1 MDEYKINLD
10 KGETVEIV
18 KFDIIQIKQNEFKYD
33 LNIKI
38 KENIIYFNIKDDNQL
53 PYINYKR
60 SMSFNEIK
68 ELNVQFHA
76 INSFKDFYDYLKSLS
91 NNNKLNIKKSNNKIS
106 IIWNLEVLLK
116 QQSIEIDL
124 FNDKID
130 LDLIIKEMF
139 EELKNTKEK
148 IDNFE
153 IKNKEK
159 DNKINDLTNEIEEL
173 RKEIKNLKNEGKVKD
188 KNHLKS
194 EKDIFKNK
202 EKYNKES
209 FLRKILIP
217 FSLSLFFNL
226 FFSFFNSSYK
236 NELQREIDI
245 LKIMNEYGEG
255 NFIFN
260 EIEKKINKRIK
271 RIKKLYQAT
280 VDGGDTINFHNKCDN
295 IPNTLVIILSEGHR
309 RFGGFTPIPWK
320 SYGGYKKDEEMKT
333 FVFSLDNKKIYNL
346 KNKETIAVYH
356 HCQNGPCFG
365 YGNDI
370 GIVGNPIKE
379 NKLFTYQSSYDYGG
393 RNQSLSE
400 YKEPQKLKALEY
412 EVFQI
417 IFS

>member
-18 KFDIIQIKQNEFKYD
+18 KFNVIQIKQNEFKYD
-33 LNIKI
+33 LNIET

-130 LDLIIKEMF
+130 FDLIIKEMF

-159 DNKINDLTNEIEEL
+159 DNKISDLTNEIEEL
-173 RKEIKNLKNEGKVKD
+173 KKEIKNLKNEVKEKD
-188 KNHLKS
+188 ENHLKRD
-194 EKDIFKNK
+194 KGIFKNK
-202 EKYNKES
+202 EKYNKKS
-209 FLRKILIP
+209 FLTKILIP

-226 FFSFFNSSYK
+226 LFSFFNSSYK

-260 EIEKKINKRIK
+260 EIEKKNK
-271 RIKKLYQAT
+271 
-280 VDGGDTINFHNKCDN
+280 
-295 IPNTLVIILSEGHR
+295 
-309 RFGGFTPIPWK
+309 
-320 SYGGYKKDEEMKT
+320 
-333 FVFSLDNKKIYNL
+333 
-346 KNKETIAVYH
+346 
-356 HCQNGPCFG
+356 
-365 YGNDI
+365 
-370 GIVGNPIKE
+370 
-379 NKLFTYQSSYDYGG
+379 
-393 RNQSLSE
+393 
-400 YKEPQKLKALEY
+400 
-412 EVFQI
+412 
-417 IFS
+417 

>member
-10 KGETVEIV
+10 KGEAVEIV

-33 LNIKI
+33 LNIET

-68 ELNVQFHA
+68 ELNAQFHA
-76 INSFKDFYDYLKSLS
+76 LNSFKDFYDYLKSLS

-130 LDLIIKEMF
+130 FDLIIKEMF

-148 IDNFE
+148 INNFE

-173 RKEIKNLKNEGKVKD
+173 RKEIKNLKNESKVKD

-217 FSLSLFFNL
+217 FSLSLVFNL

-245 LKIMNEYGEG
+245 SNMKK
-255 NFIFN
+255 
-260 EIEKKINKRIK
+260 EI
-271 RIKKLYQAT
+271 
-280 VDGGDTINFHNKCDN
+280 
-295 IPNTLVIILSEGHR
+295 
-309 RFGGFTPIPWK
+309 
-320 SYGGYKKDEEMKT
+320 SYLMK
-333 FVFSLDNKKIYNL
+333 
-346 KNKETIAVYH
+346 
-356 HCQNGPCFG
+356 
-365 YGNDI
+365 
-370 GIVGNPIKE
+370 
-379 NKLFTYQSSYDYGG
+379 
-393 RNQSLSE
+393 
-400 YKEPQKLKALEY
+400 
-412 EVFQI
+412 
-417 IFS
+417 